1 MNKILI
7 LSNTAFSIEKFR
19 EHYLSKIYNYDFL
32 IYTPNLKP
40 KLKKKYK
47 HIKTRK
53 FRSKNL
59 FDDFYQLYKIL
70 KKNKTTEIIVYSYK
84 YQLIIS
90 LLKKIFKI
98 KLNIISIIAGL
109 GSFHL
114 GNVFKK
120 NFLYLVSKFIVN
132 SSKYI
137 ICINPQDLDYFKK
150 LSQEKKFFQLPTEG
164 IDTNFKLEK
173 KN

>member
-1 MNKILI
+1 M
-7 LSNTAFSIEKFR
+7 
-19 EHYLSKIYNYDFL
+19 
-32 IYTPNLKP
+32 
-40 KLKKKYK
+40 
-47 HIKTRK
+47 
-53 FRSKNL
+53 
-59 FDDFYQLYKIL
+59 

-114 GNVFKK
+114 GNFFKK

-164 IDTNFKLEK
+164 VDTNLKLEK
-173 KN
+173 KINKKRNFIFFARLIKEKGIVEYINAAKILKKKIS